1 MRQARVGPSMVL
13 HHSVSFTSGYLPQ
26 AGAPVTGY
34 QVDYALQPAR
44 GRERDAP
51 WQTAYEGPEQS
62 CQVQLVHLC
71 QQHMSVDHPQ
81 SLNPDTYSM

>member
-1 MRQARVGPSMVL
+1 MVL
-13 HHSVSFTSGYLPQ
+13 QTNHLISETSFSIWLSAM

-51 WQTAYEGPEQS
+51 WQTAYEGPELS
-62 CQVQLVHLC
+62 CQVQPVHLC
-71 QQHMSVDHPQ
+71 V
-81 SLNPDTYSM
+81 TRYCT